1 VRIGSNKLPPLA
13 TTADLVVENEQLED
27 DEESDLGGIL
37 VWAVDL
43 VNLVGDPFGI
53 LLGEVLCCVLQSDS
67 TGWNPLSN
75 KFDSR
80 TVMAYICNKIVNK
93 Q

>member
-1 VRIGSNKLPPLA
+1 M
-13 TTADLVVENEQLED
+13 VENELLED
-27 DEESDLGGIL
+27 EEESDLAGIL

-80 TVMAYICNKIVNK
+80 TVMAYICNKIINK